1 MSKTIIK
8 NQKLLIH
15 HVVTTIPLEMV
26 KVENVRKEL
35 DSRLRSLLATLDRHT
50 NSMDTVSPAVS
61 CALAYSAMS
70 QICLAIEKLNVLSSV
85 SKCVK
90 ECITPEKLGF
100 KVIEE

>member
-15 HVVTTIPLEMV
+15 HVVSTIPLEMV
-26 KVENVRKEL
+26 KVENVRKDL
-35 DSRLRSLLATLDRHT
+35 DSCLRTLLATLDRHA
-50 NSMDTVSPAVS
+50 NSMDTVSSAVS

>member
-15 HVVTTIPLEMV
+15 HVVSTIPLEMV
-26 KVENVRKEL
+26 KVENVRKDL
-35 DSRLRSLLATLDRHT
+35 DSCLRTLLATLDRHA

-70 QICLAIEKLNVLSSV
+70 QICLAIEKLNVLY
-85 SKCVK
+85 
-90 ECITPEKLGF
+90 
-100 KVIEE
+100 

>member
-15 HVVTTIPLEMV
+15 HVVSTIPLEMV
-26 KVENVRKEL
+26 KVENVRKDL
-35 DSRLRSLLATLDRHT
+35 DSCFRTLLSTLDRHT

-90 ECITPEKLGF
+90 ECITPEKLGI

>member
-15 HVVTTIPLEMV
+15 HVVSTIPLEMV
-26 KVENVRKEL
+26 KVEDVRKDL
-35 DSRLRSLLATLDRHT
+35 DSRLRSLLAMLDRYIH
-50 NSMDTVSPAVS
+50 SMDTASSAASHAFV
-61 CALAYSAMS
+61 YSAMS
-70 QICLAIEKLNVLSSV
+70 EICLIVNELGRLNSV
-85 SKCVK
+85 VAHVK